1 MKLRITSIFFL
12 IFIVVVISII
22 ITLNIFFQENYQAEM
37 ASQFNRQQLI
47 IAKTVGRSIEDT
59 INHIREE
66 ADSLANLLG
75 IRGLESKGLKEFIN
89 FSLKELSGK
98 VRVYLTITDIHNR
111 PVYFNKTYEGS
122 LKADLRDIAAF
133 KSTGNKS
140 AMVSDDQYV
149 TYFKRII
156 NKKGQTSGYLLLRL
170 SVDGITYKFL
180 RPIKSGKRGYAWMM
194 DSGGTLIYH
203 PTMPEMIGRN
213 IFEADRSCFKCHR
226 SFKTEHQIL
235 STPDVGFSNY
245 ITPYGED
252 KLIAFYRLKQ
262 KTPDWIVCVSI
273 PYSEVIESIKKSM
286 RFHSFL
292 VLSTFLATVIIS
304 LIVVAINRERVKA
317 EERAKYTEKIKR
329 HAEELEELV
338 VERTIELTTEKEK
351 LHALIS
357 SINAAICIFDE
368 NNRLIWHNRVLE
380 EWVSSEKLD
389 GLDLSFF
396 VSNNDLYGHVCS
408 AVVDNH
414 HIQEVSRLDFGRKRG
429 YFQISATPLRTPDG
443 HCNLLLLIQDITELK
458 RAEEQLIQSEKI
470 AALARLSAGVAH
482 EIGNPLTSISS
493 YVQILKEM
501 KFDDFTKDAL
511 NTISKHINRIAHII
525 RQMSSFSKTKADD
538 IREHIVKELIES
550 TIELVKFDRR
560 TKNIDITLEIPE
572 TIPYIYADG
581 NQLIQVFINLILNA
595 ADAMEEGGSLQIRA
609 WTENNQVCIAF
620 KDSGPGIPEEI
631 RDRVFE
637 PFFTTKDRGT
647 GLGLAVSYSIM
658 QSFGGKIELESKPQE
673 GTTFTVRLPAYE
685 KG

>member
-1 MKLRITSIFFL
+1 MKLRLTSIFFL
-12 IFIVVVISII
+12 IFVVVVISII

-47 IAKTVGRSIEDT
+47 IAKTVGKSIENT

-75 IRGLESKGLKEFIN
+75 IRGLENKGLEDFIK

-98 VRVYLTITDIHNR
+98 IRIYLTITDIYNR
-111 PVYFNKTYEGS
+111 AVYSSKTSGNRIKS
-122 LKADLRDIAAF
+122 DLRDIAELKKTKG
-133 KSTGNKS
+133 KSV
-140 AMVSDDQYV
+140 MLSDNRYV
-149 TYFKRII
+149 TYFRKII
-156 NKKGQTSGYLLLRL
+156 NKKAQLSGYLLLRL
-170 SVDGITYKFL
+170 NVDDITNTFL
-180 RPIKSGKRGYAWMM
+180 KPIKSGKKGYAWMM
-194 DSGGTLIYH
+194 DSKGTLIYH

-235 STPDVGFSNY
+235 NTPDVGYSNY

-252 KLIAFYRLKQ
+252 KLIAFYRLKHGA
-262 KTPDWIVCVSI
+262 PDWIVCVSI

-304 LIVVAINRERVKA
+304 LIVIAINRERVKA
-317 EERAKYTEKIKR
+317 EERAKYTEKIKQ

-338 VERTIELTTEKEK
+338 VERTLELTTEKEK

-368 NNRLIWHNRVLE
+368 NNRLLWHNKVLE

-396 VSNNDLYGHVCS
+396 VRNKDLYAHVCS
-408 AVVDNH
+408 AVVDNQH
-414 HIQEVSRLDFGRKRG
+414 LQEVSRLDFGKKRG
-429 YFQISATPLRTPDG
+429 YFQISATPLRTPEG

-501 KFDDFTKDAL
+501 EFDDFTKDAL
-511 NTISKHINRIAHII
+511 DTISKHISRIAHIV
-525 RQMSSFSKTKADD
+525 RQMSSFSKTKAED
-538 IREHIVKELIES
+538 IKDHNIKELIQS
-550 TIELVKFDRR
+550 TIDLVKFDKR
-560 TKNIDITLEIPE
+560 TKNINITIEIPE
-572 TIPYIYADG
+572 KLPYIYADG
-581 NQLIQVFINLILNA
+581 NQLIQVFMNLILNA
-595 ADAMEEGGSLQIRA
+595 ADAMENGGSLMIRA
-609 WTENNQVCIAF
+609 WAENNQVCIAF
-620 KDSGPGIPEEI
+620 KDTGHGIPEEI
-631 RDRVFE
+631 RDRIFE

-647 GLGLAVSYSIM
+647 GLGLAVSYSIV

-673 GTTFTVRLPAYE
+673 GTTFIIRLPAHE